1 MSLFLLFSSLFAKIC
16 QLLSKQFLFSKTSS
30 RSLQDVFS
38 VTLFVF
44 QDLFKTYLQ
53 YVFLKRLQG
62 VFKTSSRRVC
72 KTSCNYVFKTSTRRL
87 RDVLEDKKMLHW
99 RRLEDDFKTSLV
111 RLRQDKSL
119 LGRRLI
125 CSSRSSKLSQSE
137 FLSKD
142 ADSFLEFF
150 FFRML
155 FSHFYCSKSITWF
168 LHQQII

>member
-1 MSLFLLFSSLFAKIC
+1 MEKLPSKTFLVFRDVF
-16 QLLSKQFLFSKTSS
+16 KTSS
-30 RSLQDVFS
+30 RRLQRNSFHHPKPWRRFRKTCCKYV
-38 VTLFVF
+38 L
-44 QDLFKTYLQ
+44 KTYLK
-53 YVFLKRLQG
+53 YVLLKAFQD

-119 LGRRLI
+119 LSRRLI
-125 CSSRSSKLSQSE
+125 CSSRSWKLSQSE

-150 FFRML
+150 FFRVL
-155 FSHFYCSKSITWF
+155 FHIFTVAN
-168 LHQQII
+168 